1 MTVDQ
6 IPIGRFSVVTRL
18 SQKALRYYD
27 TKGLLTPGAKDPF
40 TGYRY
45 YTGAQIQRG
54 VKIRHLSDLGFSVEE
69 MAAYFEA
76 EDRGDGDAQ
85 DKLLS
90 LRLGN
95 AERELARLQRVVS
108 LLKGNQKEEMFKVT
122 MSDPVVKMVPG
133 LRVLSKRETGSYD
146 ETIGRLIGD
155 LMRVLYAPENQRN
168 YVKMVGPVMTIYHD
182 DEYRDEGADIEVAV
196 PITGKIVVE
205 DPAVEVRNLEPCRVV
220 SLVHKGSY
228 ETIGHAY
235 QRLHSYLS
243 ERGLEIVGAMRDLY
257 LNDPNAVKPDEI
269 MTEVQAP
276 IKT

>member
-27 TKGLLTPGAKDPF
+27 AKGLLTPGAKDPF

-54 VKIRHLSDLGFSVEE
+54 VKIRQLSDLGFSVEE

-76 EDRGDGDAQ
+76 EDRGDGDTLE
-85 DKLLS
+85 KLLS
-90 LRLGN
+90 GRLRD
-95 AERELARLQRVVS
+95 AERELTRLQRVVS
-108 LLKGNQKEEMFKVT
+108 LLRGNQKEEMFKVT
-122 MSDPVVKMVPG
+122 MSDPVVKEVPR

-146 ETIGRLIGD
+146 ETIGKLIGD
-155 LMRVLYAPENQRN
+155 LMRVLYASENQRN

-182 DEYRDEGADIEVAV
+182 EEYREEGADIEMAV
-196 PITGKIVVE
+196 PITGKIAVE
-205 DPAVEVRNLEPCRVV
+205 DPTVEVRNLEPCRVV

-228 ETIGHAY
+228 ETIGRAY
-235 QRLHSYLS
+235 QRLHGYVS
-243 ERGLEIVGAMRDLY
+243 EEGLEIAGPMRDLY
-257 LNDPNAVKPDEI
+257 LNDPNKVAPDEI

-276 IKT
+276 VKP

>member
-6 IPIGRFSVVTRL
+6 ISIGRFSVVTRL

-27 TKGLLTPGAKDPF
+27 AKGLLVPGAKDPF

-54 VKIRHLSDLGFSVEE
+54 VKIRQLSDLGFSVEE

-90 LRLGN
+90 LRLGD
-95 AERELARLQRVVS
+95 AERELTRLQRVVS
-108 LLKGNQKEEMFKVT
+108 LLRGNQKEEMFKVT
-122 MSDPVVKMVPG
+122 MSDPVVKDVPG

-168 YVKMVGPVMTIYHD
+168 YVKIVGPVMTIYHD
-182 DEYRDEGADIEVAV
+182 EEYKEEGADVEVAV
-196 PITGKIVVE
+196 PVTGKLVVE

-220 SLVHKGSY
+220 SLVHRGSY
-228 ETIGHAY
+228 ETIGQAY
-235 QRLHSYLS
+235 QRLHGYVS
-243 ERGLEIVGAMRDLY
+243 EKSLEIAGPMRDLY
-257 LNDPNAVKPDEI
+257 LNDPNKVAPDEI

-276 IKT
+276 IRP